1 MAVFLLFNDV
11 IELLNLAARYAP
23 ELLLFPFASHLNT
36 VKDVIFGAE
45 YGRTVAVV
53 LAVAVLPLESVTVTE
68 MVNVPLPA
76 TTPVVKLAVVYV
88 FPSAVVLY
96 AFMVEALLPEAV
108 ISTLNFDIPCT
119 YAPYV
124 EAYPSESE
132 TDNETVGFTLDGIAQ
147 VMVFV
152 FVPIEVLPVNVSM
165 VKTTLTLVPVV
176 F

>member
-1 MAVFLLFNDV
+1 M
-11 IELLNLAARYAP
+11 
-23 ELLLFPFASHLNT
+23 
-36 VKDVIFGAE
+36 
-45 YGRTVAVV
+45 
-53 LAVAVLPLESVTVTE
+53 LAVAVLPLESVTVTDI
-68 MVNVPLPA
+68 VSVPFPDM
-76 TTPVVKLAVVYV
+76 TSVVKLAAVYV

-96 AFMVEALLPEAV
+96 SFMVEPLLPEAV
-108 ISTLNFDIPCT
+108 IATLNFDFPCT
-119 YAPYV
+119 YPPYV

-132 TDNETVGFTLDGIAQ
+132 TDSETVGFTLEGIAQ